1 VHSSAKSALLDQEV
15 YASDLLSGVVVI
27 VAALLF
33 LATPGCSDQSVSI
46 APTPTSAAAPV
57 GPHPFTAA
65 RVVRVIDSIT
75 IDVEIDGQ
83 VFRVRYLGVQVS
95 DTPVLGADG
104 ASISERALQFNRFHL
119 QSGLVELERDIMDTD
134 TSDRLLR
141 YVYVNG
147 EMVNKALLTNGYAT
161 VASFPPDFKHKTS
174 FTVEEERAK
183 RDRRGVWSPQAP
195 KTGAATQTP
204 GLTAPQP
211 FPGGTLPVPPGLRE
225 AAAVCDY
232 SGTAEPVIK
241 GNVEARTGERIY
253 HVPGGFYYSTIAV
266 EESSGDRWFCTE
278 QDAVAA
284 GWKKSTH

>member
-1 VHSSAKSALLDQEV
+1 M
-15 YASDLLSGVVVI
+15 
-27 VAALLF
+27 
-33 LATPGCSDQSVSI
+33 
-46 APTPTSAAAPV
+46 

-161 VASFPPDFKHKTS
+161 VASFPWGG
-174 FTVEEERAK
+174 
-183 RDRRGVWSPQAP
+183 RGGCRGGSLHNPWRFP
-195 KTGAATQTP
+195 
-204 GLTAPQP
+204 TARHP
-211 FPGGTLPVPPGLRE
+211 R
-225 AAAVCDY
+225 
-232 SGTAEPVIK
+232 
-241 GNVEARTGERIY
+241 
-253 HVPGGFYYSTIAV
+253 
-266 EESSGDRWFCTE
+266 
-278 QDAVAA
+278 
-284 GWKKSTH
+284 GWHQ